1 MDEQQKHII
10 IHREVTREQLATEL
24 YHITDTITDTAEA
37 MANTPQDAD
46 AAALLVDIAGWADRI
61 KTLAEMARDNAYQLM
76 G

>member
-1 MDEQQKHII
+1 MDDKHII
-10 IHREVTREQLATEL
+10 IQREVTRQKLATEL
-24 YHITDTITDTAEA
+24 YHITDAITDTAEA

-46 AAALLVDIAGWADRI
+46 AAALLVDIAGWADKI